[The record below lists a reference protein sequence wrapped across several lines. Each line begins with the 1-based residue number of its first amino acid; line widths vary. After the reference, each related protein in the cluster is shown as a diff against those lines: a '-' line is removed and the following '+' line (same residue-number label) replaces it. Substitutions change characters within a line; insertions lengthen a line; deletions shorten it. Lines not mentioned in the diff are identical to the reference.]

1 MNVPLNSD
9 ATLYSGSESAAS
21 AVSTGYSPAVPIS
34 VYRELAM
41 ELKVTQQTMDS
52 LKRQN
57 QQLMRQ
63 NQLLRGEIQRFVQS
77 AQQLGH
83 FAGVIPQE
91 APVTK
96 PDSLPK
102 ATQPDL
108 SPTSTPLPHTN
119 DLNAEV
125 MAPIEAAIVPQ
136 KPERPRDRPK
146 SPAIETPK
154 QRLFTEQPERL
165 RPFGSGAVRP
175 DLNTLWLVTTILLV
189 IVTAF
194 GAGYLI
200 MRPLLKR

>member
-9 ATLYSGSESAAS
+9 ATLYSGSESATS
-21 AVSTGYSPAVPIS
+21 GTSTGYSPSVPIS

-41 ELKVTQQTMDS
+41 ELKGIQQTADA

-83 FAGVIPQE
+83 FAGVMPQE
-91 APVTK
+91 APVAK
-96 PDSLPK
+96 PEPPLQ
-102 ATQPDL
+102 AAQPDPVPSRSVSPQPDIL
-108 SPTSTPLPHTN
+108 SAAMTAS
-119 DLNAEV
+119 V
-125 MAPIEAAIVPQ
+125 EAAIVPQ
-136 KPERPRDRPK
+136 EPERQRDRPQP
-146 SPAIETPK
+146 SLVEAPK

-165 RPFGSGAVRP
+165 RPFGSGGIRP
-175 DLNTLWLVTTILLV
+175 DLNTLWLATTILLV

-194 GAGYLI
+194 GAGFLI